1 MIPIYLCEDDAHQ
14 LAHLKE
20 TIEKFIFI
28 EALDMEIVCA
38 ARTPG
43 TLLSALP
50 ATPASAAYF
59 LDIQLNAS
67 MDGIELAAEI
77 RRKDPRAF
85 IIFTTTHS
93 EMAMTTFRYKVEPL
107 DFLLKDD
114 PHYIPS
120 VLNCLLNIVEK
131 NCVPAVSA
139 TGRMHFRLPE
149 QDIFLPV
156 DEILYIQST
165 LAHKITI
172 YTTHGIYQCSGSL
185 RDAQDKLG
193 SGFFLSH
200 KSCLVNV
207 SHIRGLQKD
216 PLLITLD
223 NGDTC
228 SCAQRRYSKLQKFM
242 ERI

>member
-28 EALDMEIVCA
+28 EALDMDIVCA
-38 ARTPG
+38 VQTPEA
-43 TLLSALP
+43 LLSAVS
-50 ATPASAAYF
+50 ATPVAAAYF

-67 MDGIELAAEI
+67 LDGIRLAAEI
-77 RRKDPRAF
+77 RKKDPRAF
-85 IIFTTTHS
+85 IVFSTTHA
-93 EMAMTTFRYKVEPL
+93 EMAITTFRYKVEAL

-114 PHYIPS
+114 PDYIAS

-131 NCVPAVSA
+131 SRIPAVTA
-139 TGRMHFRLPE
+139 TGRLHFKLPD
-149 QDIFLPV
+149 QDLFLPV
-156 DEILYIQST
+156 DDIYYIQST

-172 YTTHGIYQCSGSL
+172 YTVNGIYQCTGSL
-185 RDAQDKLG
+185 RDSRDKLG
-193 SGFFLSH
+193 DNFFLCH
-200 KSCLVNV
+200 KSCLVNIA
-207 SHIRGLQKD
+207 HIRCLQKD

-228 SCAQRRYSKLQKFM
+228 SCAQRRYARLQKLM
-242 ERI
+242 EEF

>member
-28 EALDMEIVCA
+28 EALDMKIVCA
-38 ARTPG
+38 VQTPRK
-43 TLLSALP
+43 LLAALP

-67 MDGIELAAEI
+67 MDGIELAAQI

-114 PHYIPS
+114 PEYIPS
-120 VLNCLLNIVEK
+120 VLTCLENIVEK
-131 NCVPAVSA
+131 NRVPAVSA
-139 TGRMHFRLPE
+139 TGRLHFRLPE

-156 DEILYIQST
+156 NEILYIQST

-172 YTTHGIYQCSGSL
+172 YTKNGIYQCSGSL
-185 RDAQDKLG
+185 RDTQEKLG

-207 SHIRGLQKD
+207 SHIRSLMRD
-216 PLLITLD
+216 PLRIVLD

-228 SCAQRRYSKLQKFM
+228 SCAQRRYSQLQKLM
-242 ERI
+242 EGI